1 MTPRRPSL
9 AQGPTAS
16 DAAPSASGDAH
27 ELDAFPRAVL
37 LRVYLGEDDRIDG
50 VPAYE
55 AIVRAARDAGL
66 AGATVLR
73 GSLGYGAT
81 TVVHRPSLWHL
92 SRDLPL
98 LVEMV
103 DTHEQVEAF
112 LPRLKELLRGGG
124 LVTAE
129 TVWIVRHE
137 ASEGDGA

>member
-1 MTPRRPSL
+1 MTARRPL
-9 AQGPTAS
+9 VPQDQAAS
-16 DAAPSASGDAH
+16 EAAPSTSGDVH
-27 ELDAFPRAVL
+27 VLDAFPRAIL

-55 AIVRAARDAGL
+55 AVVRAAREAGL

-73 GSLGYGAT
+73 GSLGYGAN

-98 LVEMV
+98 LIEMV
-103 DTHEQVEAF
+103 DAHERIEAF
-112 LPRLKELLRGGG
+112 LPRLEEMLRGGG

-137 ASEGDGA
+137 ASEVDGA